1 MDNITTISLDLWGTL
16 VGQNPKFA
24 EKRLDLLREMS
35 NKTDSEIQQTVH
47 FIKKKYDNSAVSSE
61 FVFDL
66 LKTLLE
72 IPLSIQEIM
81 GHYYVVFGQY
91 SPILLEK
98 DINTVLKQV
107 QKKCTLHL
115 ISNTL
120 MIKGQVLVDTLNNAY
135 DGIFNHFE
143 ALTFSDEV
151 GVAKPDAAIFSI
163 AYNFMNDVPK
173 STVLHIGDNIRT
185 DVGGATDFGFQAAL
199 VDFEK
204 NRSVR
209 AVLSSYNII

>member
-24 EKRLDLLREMS
+24 EKRLGLLREIS

-61 FVFDL
+61 SVFDL

-81 GHYYVVFGQY
+81 GHYYVVFGQN
-91 SPILLEK
+91 PPFLLEK
-98 DINTVLKQV
+98 DINTVLKHAR
-107 QKKCTLHL
+107 KKCTLHL

-120 MIKGQVLVDTLNNAY
+120 MIKGRVLVETLNNVY
-135 DGIFNHFE
+135 DGIFDHFE

-163 AYNFMNDVPK
+163 AYNFMNQVPK

-185 DVGGATDFGFQAAL
+185 DISGATHFGFQAAL
-199 VDFEK
+199 VDFDK
-204 NRSVR
+204 NKSVR
-209 AVLSSYNII
+209 EILSSHDLI

>member
-24 EKRLDLLREMS
+24 EKRLDLLCEMS
-35 NKTDSEIQQTVH
+35 NKTDFEIQQTVH

-66 LKTLLE
+66 LKTSLA

-81 GHYYVVFGQY
+81 AHYYAIFGQN
-91 SPILLEK
+91 PPFLLEK
-98 DINTVLKQV
+98 DINAVLKQAR
-107 QKKCTLHL
+107 KKCTLHL

-120 MIKGQVLVDTLNNAY
+120 MIKGRVLVETLNNAY
-135 DGIFNHFE
+135 DGIFDNFE

-151 GVAKPDAAIFSI
+151 GVAKPDAAIFAI
-163 AYNFMNDVPK
+163 AYNFMNQVPK

-185 DVGGATDFGFQAAL
+185 DIGGATNFGFQAAL
-199 VDFEK
+199 VDYDK
-204 NRSVR
+204 NRNVR
-209 AVLSSYNII
+209 AVLTSYEVI